1 MIRDDGE
8 NVWFD
13 EIARMTRIEREAV
26 EAKRRQIEIK
36 ARGEQDERFKQ
47 VMEIH
52 QEISKLVSDRL
63 TDHVID
69 EYANEVAVTLLK
81 NAIADQNNTRRD
93 DEHIEQDLQ
102 EFLMHSANTT

>member
-47 VMEIH
+47 VIIIKIAFHGVVDRNPTLHTILPMHITPMLIYTYP
-52 QEISKLVSDRL
+52 QRVSNCYYCVHRL
-63 TDHVID
+63 DPF
-69 EYANEVAVTLLK
+69 
-81 NAIADQNNTRRD
+81 
-93 DEHIEQDLQ
+93 
-102 EFLMHSANTT
+102 FLGS